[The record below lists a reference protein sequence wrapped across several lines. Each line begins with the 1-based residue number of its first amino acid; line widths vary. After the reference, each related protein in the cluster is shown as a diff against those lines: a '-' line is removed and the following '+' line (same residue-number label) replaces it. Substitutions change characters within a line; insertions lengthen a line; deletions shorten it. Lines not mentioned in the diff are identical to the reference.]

1 MTPLTPTPPSATAPV
16 GTDGPGDLL
25 APGAP
30 QGVDGAGS
38 FQQTL
43 LETLGEPASTLQNEN
58 QTGTQVPSNAPID
71 PPVTVAGE
79 GGTPGAPDAV
89 GPDDDP
95 VALTGAPSGGRK
107 QPSSTANKTSTANNA
122 GTAGSTG
129 ATSGPA
135 PNRGGGTTRSPNDQA
150 AGLPTICGVGVTLG
164 PLGSQVVAADTFA
177 SSTRR
182 AAGGVTDRSSVPP
195 GSSLGGVATDNG
207 AYTTDNSAPT
217 RSVDR
222 GGPDSSLGSA
232 SVASKVTQGATSSFV
247 TTAATGRADG
257 RAQDRPS
264 ADSGGAR
271 AAPATTPAPDGQ
283 LAAVPTGGESPI
295 SVAGSSLHAGVSEG
309 NSTFETSMPGVASQL
324 VSVISPLRVSSDGTR
339 SLTVALHPGDL
350 GDVRVTV
357 TTTDQGVVVRMSA
370 ASDAGHDA
378 LRQNLPQLQQQLTSH
393 GQRAT
398 VVLADAGSGDAHR
411 QSGQLESPDSS
422 KFSDGSLDA
431 DVSGP
436 DIAPQGSGQPGRGD
450 PAGTRLLDLRL

>member
-1 MTPLTPTPPSATAPV
+1 M
-16 GTDGPGDLL
+16 
-25 APGAP
+25 
-30 QGVDGAGS
+30 
-38 FQQTL
+38 
-43 LETLGEPASTLQNEN
+43 
-58 QTGTQVPSNAPID
+58 
-71 PPVTVAGE
+71 
-79 GGTPGAPDAV
+79 PDAV

-135 PNRGGGTTRSPNDQA
+135 TNRGGGTTRSPNDQA

-264 ADSGGAR
+264 ADSGRRPCCPGDA
-271 AAPATTPAPDGQ
+271 TPAPDGQ
-283 LAAVPTGGESPI
+283 LAAVPTGGEPPI
-295 SVAGSSLHAGVSEG
+295 SVAGSSPHAGVAEG

-398 VVLADAGSGDAHR
+398 VVLADAGSGTMRTGNQDNLNPPTRRSSLTDRSMRTRPDPTSLPKALDSPGVTTRQAPDYWISDCDHRREGRHAMTIGVTGVESSDA
-411 QSGQLESPDSS
+411 SS
-422 KFSDGSLDA
+422 SSA
-431 DVSGP
+431 AATSTSS
-436 DIAPQGSGQPGRGD
+436 A
-450 PAGTRLLDLRL
+450 AN